1 MFLRLKLYNVY
12 LGVLCIA
19 LTLLLVFSRS
29 SLANISLFLYMQ
41 KAIKYFFLIVPLIA
55 GLFIKLTRR
64 ELIIFPLLLVLAFV
78 GARLTKDTAILQI
91 VILVFGLRGI
101 KVNSLVDLFYGRQ
114 LLELFLFLL
123 ERAWGFLLRYR
134 Y

>member
-1 MFLRLKLYNVY
+1 MRLKLYNVY

-29 SLANISLFLYMQ
+29 SLENISLFLYMQ

>member
-1 MFLRLKLYNVY
+1 MRLKLYNVY

-29 SLANISLFLYMQ
+29 SLANIFLFLYMQ

>member
-1 MFLRLKLYNVY
+1 MRLKLYNVY

-91 VILVFGLRGI
+91 VILVFGLRRI

>member
-1 MFLRLKLYNVY
+1 LRLKLYNVY

>member
-1 MFLRLKLYNVY
+1 MRLKLYNVY

-29 SLANISLFLYMQ
+29 SWANISLFLYMQ

-91 VILVFGLRGI
+91 VILVFGLLGI

-114 LLELFLFLL
+114 LLELLLFLL

>member
-1 MFLRLKLYNVY
+1 MYNVY

-78 GARLTKDTAILQI
+78 GARLTKDTAIILQI

>member
-1 MFLRLKLYNVY
+1 M
-12 LGVLCIA
+12 
-19 LTLLLVFSRS
+19 
-29 SLANISLFLYMQ
+29 
-41 KAIKYFFLIVPLIA
+41 
-55 GLFIKLTRR
+55 
-64 ELIIFPLLLVLAFV
+64 
-78 GARLTKDTAILQI
+78 DTAILQI

>member
-1 MFLRLKLYNVY
+1 MRLKLYNVY

-123 ERAWGFLLRYR
+123 ERAWGFLLRCR

>member
-1 MFLRLKLYNVY
+1 MRLKLYNVY

-41 KAIKYFFLIVPLIA
+41 KAIKIFFLIVPLIA

>member
-1 MFLRLKLYNVY
+1 LRLKLYNVY

-114 LLELFLFLL
+114 LLELLLFLL

>member
-1 MFLRLKLYNVY
+1 MRLKLYNVY

-114 LLELFLFLL
+114 LLELLLFLL

>member
-1 MFLRLKLYNVY
+1 MKLKLYNVY

-123 ERAWGFLLRYR
+123 ERAWGFLLRCR

>member
-1 MFLRLKLYNVY
+1 MRLKLYNVY

-123 ERAWGFLLRYR
+123 ERAWGFLLSYR

>member
-1 MFLRLKLYNVY
+1 MRLKLYNVY

-19 LTLLLVFSRS
+19 LTFLLVFSRS

>member
-1 MFLRLKLYNVY
+1 MYNVY

-101 KVNSLVDLFYGRQ
+101 KVNALVDLFYGRQ

>member
-1 MFLRLKLYNVY
+1 MYNVY

>member
-1 MFLRLKLYNVY
+1 LRLKLYNVY

-101 KVNSLVDLFYGRQ
+101 KVNALVDLFYGRQ

>member
-1 MFLRLKLYNVY
+1 
-12 LGVLCIA
+12 
-19 LTLLLVFSRS
+19 
-29 SLANISLFLYMQ
+29 MQ

-101 KVNSLVDLFYGRQ
+101 KVNALVDLFYGRQ

>member
-1 MFLRLKLYNVY
+1 MRLKLYNVY

-101 KVNSLVDLFYGRQ
+101 KVNSLVDLFYGHQ

-123 ERAWGFLLRYR
+123 ERAWGFLLRCR

>member
-1 MFLRLKLYNVY
+1 MRLKLYNVY

-29 SLANISLFLYMQ
+29 SLANISLFLYIQ

>member
-1 MFLRLKLYNVY
+1 MRLKLYNVY

-101 KVNSLVDLFYGRQ
+101 KVNPLVDLFYGRQ

>member
-1 MFLRLKLYNVY
+1 MRLKLYNVY